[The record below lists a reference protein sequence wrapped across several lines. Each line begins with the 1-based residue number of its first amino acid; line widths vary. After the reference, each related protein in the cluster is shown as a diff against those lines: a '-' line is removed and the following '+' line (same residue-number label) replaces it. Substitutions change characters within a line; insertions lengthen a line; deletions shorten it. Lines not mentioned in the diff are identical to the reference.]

1 MLKLWV
7 LYGMGTSYVSKGNG
21 LGLKLYD
28 YPKRQAGNLENI
40 LLGTLC
46 LTANVR
52 CRMSLGPSSR
62 PILRKTYH
70 LNLLRSYHRH
80 TDISSAGIPPA
91 TMTVALPRELA
102 NKTSS
107 SSVIHYGRCR
117 HQSCKVEKIS
127 AHMRKAIYTY
137 NDTMWPLTYLTL

>member
-1 MLKLWV
+1 M
-7 LYGMGTSYVSKGNG
+7 LYGMGTLYVSKGNG

-28 YPKRQAGNLENI
+28 YPKRQAGNLEHI
-40 LLGTLC
+40 LSGTLC
-46 LTANVR
+46 LTANAR

-62 PILRKTYH
+62 PILRKTYL

-102 NKTSS
+102 DKLSS
-107 SSVIHYGRCR
+107 FSAIHCVVADISCARSRRSLLIRGR
-117 HQSCKVEKIS
+117 Q
-127 AHMRKAIYTY
+127 
-137 NDTMWPLTYLTL
+137 